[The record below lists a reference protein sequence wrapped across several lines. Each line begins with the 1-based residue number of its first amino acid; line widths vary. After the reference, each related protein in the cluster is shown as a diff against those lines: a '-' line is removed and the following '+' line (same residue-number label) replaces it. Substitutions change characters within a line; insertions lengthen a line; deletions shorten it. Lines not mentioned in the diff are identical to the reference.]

1 MRKPNIQF
9 FVPGFSKCG
18 TTTLCSLLGDHPE
31 IFIPESKEPNFFAMA
46 YRRGWDWY
54 TDLFADADGRMSGE
68 GSTFYTAKNFEDF
81 AVENIAEH
89 YPQAKII
96 FIARNPFTRIESSY
110 REHHHSGHKYGVHVP
125 HDLEQTLRD
134 FPNIIDDTCYWS
146 RLSAFRNRIDDQ
158 QIHTLFFEDL
168 LANQE
173 LELKKCFEFLG
184 VDSSFH
190 VENPTRQLNP
200 GSRKRY
206 DTPVMRRIRTSKL
219 ASTAWSFIPER
230 KRESLESRDFFRKP
244 FKQKIQWSASARN
257 FTLERL
263 ADEASKFLEY
273 AGKPADYWD
282 LACSTDEVRSEQVR
296 SAA

>member
-1 MRKPNIQF
+1 MRKPNVNF

-31 IFIPESKEPNFFAMA
+31 IFIPACKEPNFFAMA
-46 YRRGWDWY
+46 FHRGWDWY
-54 TDLFADADGRMSGE
+54 TDLFEEADGRCSGE
-68 GSTFYTAKNFEDF
+68 GSTFYTAKNFENS

-89 YPQAKII
+89 YADSKII

-134 FPNIIDDTCYWS
+134 FPNIIDDTSYWS
-146 RLSAFRNRIDDQ
+146 RLSAYRKQIDDQ
-158 QIHTLFFEDL
+158 QIHILFFEDL

-173 LELKKCFEFLG
+173 LELRKCFEFLG
-184 VDSSFH
+184 VDADVT

-206 DTPVMRRIRTSKL
+206 DTAIMRRIRTSKMASSAWAMLPVKKRL
-219 ASTAWSFIPER
+219 A
-230 KRESLESRDFFRKP
+230 LESKDFFRKP
-244 FKQKIQWSASARN
+244 FKQKIEWSAAARN
-257 FTLERL
+257 FTLEKL
-263 ADEASKFLEY
+263 ADEASQFLEF

-282 LACSTDEVRSEQVR
+282 LSEPATKVR
-296 SAA
+296 AAA